1 VIQRLRRL
9 SRYAAGLVAVVI
21 VMIVGANIWAN
32 WLPSRLVSEVGVDPG
47 ADHRTLFVL
56 VHGMLGDRDRT
67 WKPARAALQPYGDV
81 LAVNYPGFALSNADP
96 DGIAR
101 EISAAVEGAT
111 AGRSYDSIV
120 LVGHS
125 MGALLVR
132 KAYLYARG
140 DVGTPHDAKAWVSKV
155 GRIVLMAGTN
165 RGWSYRAHRP
175 LDMGWGR
182 YWEFWAGWWFGRLTG
197 SGTLV
202 RSMETGAP
210 FVANLRLEWMRALR
224 NPTKPSPEVVQLLG
238 DIDDVVSDE
247 DNKDLR
253 AATSQRFTWLRVR
266 GTGHG
271 DIVRFDDGHREG
283 GSQTLGAYRRDK
295 FLLAAT
301 KTLEEV
307 RRQNEEQPFRT
318 DDRITHVVF
327 ILHGIRDLGRWSAS
341 FEPVLLR
348 EFRRR
353 NGEDAMLAIASV
365 RYGFFGMGPFILRM
379 DRQRYV
385 RWFMDEY
392 TETLARYPNAARV
405 DFVGHSNGTYL
416 LTDALRRYHAMKVD
430 RVVLAGSVVRRDF
443 QWEPLVARSQVGLV
457 RNYVASD
464 DWVVALF
471 PRFFEQRPLRFLG
484 NDIGSA
490 GFNGF
495 DRERMPRAAAVVKNI
510 KFIQGNHAAFLEQI
524 GPIVDFLLA
533 PAAEVNIEQ
542 DNDRCVGSWGWVVW
556 VCGLKGVSDYASWA
570 VWMFLSGLVVGGGW
584 LSYRIAGRYRV
595 YALLAYAMVVAVVLY
610 KA

>member
-1 VIQRLRRL
+1 MIQCLRRL
-9 SRYAAGLVAVVI
+9 STYAVGLVAVV
-21 VMIVGANIWAN
+21 VAMIVAASIWAN
-32 WLPSRLVSEVGVDPG
+32 WLPSPLVSRAEIDPG
-47 ADHRTLFVL
+47 GVRHTLFVL

-67 WKPARAALQPYGDV
+67 WGPARAALKPHGDV

-96 DGIAR
+96 DIIAR
-101 EISAAVEGAT
+101 EISAEVEAAAARQG
-111 AGRSYDSIV
+111 YDSIV

-140 DVGTPHDAKAWVSKV
+140 DVGTPHDSKPWVSKV
-155 GRIVLMAGTN
+155 RRIVLMAGTN
-165 RGWSYRAHRP
+165 RGWSYRADRP

-197 SGTLV
+197 TGTFV

-224 NPTKPSPEVVQLLG
+224 NTKTKSPEVVQLLG

-253 AATSQRFTWLRVR
+253 AAPSQRFAWLRVR

-271 DIVRFDDGHREG
+271 DIVRFDDDQRAGRTQ
-283 GSQTLGAYRRDK
+283 SLGVYRRDK

-307 RRQNEEQPFRT
+307 RRQNEEQPFQT

-341 FEPVLLR
+341 FEPILLR
-348 EFRRR
+348 EFRRQ
-353 NGEDAMLAIASV
+353 NGEDATLAIASV

-385 RWFMDEY
+385 RWFMDQY
-392 TETLARYPNAARV
+392 TETLARYPNVKRV

-416 LTDALRRYHAMKVD
+416 LADALRRYHAMKID
-430 RVVLAGSVVRRDF
+430 RVVFAGSVVRRDF
-443 QWEPLVARSQVGLV
+443 DWEPLVARGQVGFV

-471 PRFFEQRPLRFLG
+471 PRFFEQRFLRFLG

-495 DRERMPRAAAVVKNI
+495 DREGAPRAAAVVKNI
-510 KFIQGNHAAFLEQI
+510 KFIDGSHDGFLDQI
-524 GPIVDFLLA
+524 DPIVEFLLA
-533 PAAEVNIEQ
+533 PVTQVNVEQ
-542 DNDRCVGSWGWVVW
+542 DGERCVGTWG
-556 VCGLKGVSDYASWA
+556 
-570 VWMFLSGLVVGGGW
+570 
-584 LSYRIAGRYRV
+584 
-595 YALLAYAMVVAVVLY
+595 
-610 KA
+610 